1 MFYTRTSCNLAI
13 LTPFYYYWKLI
24 LKYLAYKSYNF
35 YNATFIKL
43 RKWHLRGMLGEEPSW
58 FEYLIRFNGYQKW
71 CTMVAIKFLKIILL
85 YQLSL
90 IYNKQVSIMRIWN
103 SKRVLEQN
111 IGVAHESDTWN
122 HYQIKKI
129 PLNKSIKLW
138 EKKLAE
144 VKHW

>member
-1 MFYTRTSCNLAI
+1 
-13 LTPFYYYWKLI
+13 
-24 LKYLAYKSYNF
+24 
-35 YNATFIKL
+35 
-43 RKWHLRGMLGEEPSW
+43 
-58 FEYLIRFNGYQKW
+58 
-71 CTMVAIKFLKIILL
+71 MVAIKFLKIILL

-129 PLNKSIKLW
+129 PLNKSIKL
-138 EKKLAE
+138 
-144 VKHW
+144 